1 MISESLIERCVH
13 SFIGADLKTIAPS
26 VKALSDS
33 FTKKRGDLPR
43 NYLNDADRRRAYIA
57 GFILPNAAK
66 VLHCLEEASQSG
78 AIPSKGKISMLDLGC
93 GPATAS
99 LATSAFFGPSRKLS
113 VTAIEQSKHILQDG
127 KKLFDSL
134 DMPGRSFEAIV
145 ERITPAKIDR
155 QLAGRRFDIIV
166 VANLLNELG
175 DDEVAFKLI
184 RNLITNHLN
193 KDGVI
198 IVIDP
203 ALKKTTIPLMAMR
216 DRLLDEDEKVDV
228 IAPCLHRQSCP
239 MRKQNERDWCHFY
252 LEWKRPELI
261 KQLDELTGLDR
272 RHLKMAYFIFVS
284 ALRSLASDLNRW
296 RVVSSPL
303 ISKGKRELILCSGG
317 GELKRIMRVDRDAS
331 EVNSHF
337 KSAMR
342 GDIVETNST
351 KRIRAKD
358 SFRIIHVYND
368 NN

>member
-1 MISESLIERCVH
+1 MISESLLQIERCVN

-43 NYLNDADRRRAYIA
+43 NYLSDANRRHAYIA

-66 VLHCLEEASQSG
+66 VLHCLEEISQLG
-78 AIPSKGKISMLDLGC
+78 IIPNKGRISMLDLGC

-99 LATSAFFGPSRKLS
+99 LATSAFFGSSRKLS
-113 VTAIEQSKHILQDG
+113 VTAIEQSKYILRDG

-134 DMPGRSFEAIV
+134 DMPDRNFEAIV
-145 ERITPAKIDR
+145 EKITPARIDR

-175 DDEVAFKLI
+175 NDEVAFKLVSG
-184 RNLITNHLN
+184 LIMNHLN
-193 KDGVI
+193 KDGAI

-228 IAPCLHRQSCP
+228 IAPCLHRQGCP
-239 MRKQNERDWCHFY
+239 MRKQNGRDWCHFY
-252 LEWKRPELI
+252 LEWERPEII

-284 ALRSLASDLNRW
+284 ALRSRVPGVSQY

-303 ISKGKRELILCSGG
+303 ISKGKRELILCSRD

-331 EVNSHF
+331 EENAHF
-337 KSAMR
+337 ESAMR
-342 GDIVETNST
+342 GDIVKMNST

-358 SFRIIHVYND
+358 SFRIIRGYN
-368 NN
+368 